1 MSARRDDLIRCS
13 FCARSA
19 HDVAS
24 MVAGPDV
31 YICDRCIRDAADIV
45 RQDLGTAYER
55 PPKAHADK
63 RPAAS
68 SKPARLS
75 PYDLKDA
82 LDEYVIGQGLAK
94 KALAVA
100 VHNHY
105 KRIDGGSAPKHL
117 EDVELDK
124 SNILLIGSTGTGKT
138 LLARTLAR
146 TLDVPFCISDATVL
160 TEAGYVGDDVES
172 MLTHLLQAADF
183 NVERAERGIVY
194 LDEMDKLARR
204 GDNASI
210 TRDVSGE
217 GVQQALLKIL
227 EGTVAGVP
235 PKGGRK
241 HPEQTLVNVDTQ
253 HVLFMCGGAFDGL
266 EKIVARRM
274 SSTTIGFA
282 ASTPRR
288 RVTEDDPDILHH
300 VEPEDLVHYGL
311 IPELVGRLPV
321 VAVLDPLS
329 NEALRRILTE
339 PRNALVRQYQKMLA
353 MDGVTLGFDDEAL
366 DAIVAEAQTR
376 KTGARGLRSVLERA
390 MLDVMFDA
398 HAEPGALRITR
409 ETVVHGTPPVRESSL
424 RATG

>member
-31 YICDRCIRDAADIV
+31 YICDRCIRDAADII
-45 RQDLGTAYER
+45 RQDLGPAF
-55 PPKAHADK
+55 D
-63 RPAAS
+63 RPATRPERRAV
-68 SKPARLS
+68 SKPRPRLT
-75 PYDLKDA
+75 PYDLRAA
-82 LDEYVIGQGLAK
+82 LDEYVIGQALAK

-105 KRIDGGSAPKHL
+105 KRIDGSRAPASYQ
-117 EDVELDK
+117 DVELDK
-124 SNILLIGSTGTGKT
+124 SNILLIGPTGTGKT

-146 TLDVPFCISDATVL
+146 VLEVPFSIADATVL

-183 NVERAERGIVY
+183 NVERAEQGIVY

-241 HPEQTLVNVDTQ
+241 HPEQTLVNLDTSN
-253 HVLFMCGGAFDGL
+253 VLFLCGGAFDGL
-266 EKIVARRM
+266 EKVVARRL
-274 SSTTIGFA
+274 STSTIGFS
-282 ASTPRR
+282 ASTARR
-288 RVTEDDPDILHH
+288 RFDADDPEILQY
-300 VEPEDLVHYGL
+300 VEPDDLVRYGL

-321 VAVLDPLS
+321 VAVLDPLT

-353 MDGVTLGFDDEAL
+353 MDGVSLAFDEDAL
-366 DAIVAEAQTR
+366 DAIVAQAQAR
-376 KTGARGLRSVLERA
+376 KTGARGLRSVLERT
-390 MLDVMFDA
+390 MLDVMYDA
-398 HAEPGALRITR
+398 HAEPGHLRVTR
-409 ETVVHGTPPVRESSL
+409 ETVVHGTPPVRETEL